1 MASEEVSRAMQ
12 DICYDPQTSGG
23 LLIALPQE
31 AAPALLQALQGA
43 IPQAALIGYAT
54 AQAEFP
60 LYLEP

>member
-1 MASEEVSRAMQ
+1 MQ

-43 IPQAALIGYAT
+43 IPQAELIGYAT